1 MLDKFKPVEGKPL
14 TFALE
19 DSGSTVTF
27 KPLYRVIHESYGV
40 YIETGNVH
48 FRGHFLHFRGH
59 FLVNPLTMSRVA
71 LSYHPCPAS
80 RAR

>member
-1 MLDKFKPVEGKPL
+1 MPDNADMVAVMAGPVVLAGLSDTKLTYKGSAAQMLDNFKPVEGNPL

-40 YIETGNVH
+40 YIETGN
-48 FRGHFLHFRGH
+48 GE
-59 FLVNPLTMSRVA
+59 
-71 LSYHPCPAS
+71 
-80 RAR
+80 